1 MPPIG
6 GSHHD
11 AQEVVSSPHSEP
23 LAAIAAKAAR
33 GRNHQIW
40 AREPAMQV
48 RSRAGLTHPWQR
60 RERLFPALKAP
71 ARAQRSSAAL
81 AASRI
86 ERNRLSLREV
96 A

>member
-1 MPPIG
+1 
-6 GSHHD
+6 
-11 AQEVVSSPHSEP
+11 
-23 LAAIAAKAAR
+23 
-33 GRNHQIW
+33 
-40 AREPAMQV
+40 MQV
-48 RSRAGLTHPWQR
+48 RSRAALAPPSTTSREGL
-60 RERLFPALKAP
+60 LPALKAP